1 MVMLPSPEPLTAAMF
16 LFLLNM
22 KEPGK
27 DPLNPK
33 LLFNQLCQ
41 KYDVF
46 LPYVTIK
53 SSMTSAWIGCLFC

>member
-1 MVMLPSPEPLTAAMF
+1 MFQSPLTVTLPSPEPLTAAMF

-27 DPLNPK
+27 GPLNPK

-41 KYDVF
+41 KYDAF
-46 LPYVTIK
+46 FILFSIK
-53 SSMTSAWIGCLFC
+53 SSMTTA